1 MFLLLDFTPFQPSPG
16 LAVWSLITFCIFWFA
31 MSKVAFKPI
40 AQALET
46 RENDIQDALDSAK
59 TAKEEMSNLKAEN
72 EKLLATAREER
83 SKMLKEAKDTKNQII
98 ADAKDTAKG
107 EASRIM
113 TQANQDIE
121 NQKKA
126 AMMEVKNEVGAIALS
141 IAEKVL
147 KKELAG
153 NAEQESFVN
162 SLVKDINLN

>member
-1 MFLLLDFTPFQPSPG
+1 M
-16 LAVWSLITFCIFWFA
+16 A
-31 MSKVAFKPI
+31 KVAFKPI

-72 EKLLATAREER
+72 EKLLVVAREER

-113 TQANQDIE
+113 VQANQDIE

-141 IAEKVL
+141 IAEKVI

-162 SLVKDINLN
+162 ALVKDINLN

>member
-1 MFLLLDFTPFQPSPG
+1 MFLLLDFLPFQPSPG
-16 LAVWSLITFCIFWFA
+16 LAIWSILIFLIFWA
-31 MSKVAFKPI
+31 IMAKVAFKPI
-40 AQALET
+40 ALALET

-72 EKLLATAREER
+72 EKLLVVAREER

-98 ADAKDTAKG
+98 AEAKDTAKG

-113 TQANQDIE
+113 TQANQDIQ

-141 IAEKVL
+141 IAEKVI

-162 SLVKDINLN
+162 ALVKDINLN